1 VFRIAGFEYTSGV
14 VNSIAYPGGRGFQ
27 QLYGYFEARIQPSS
41 GEHNLGMCPAFWS
54 EWLQS
59 IVAFVVHEWT
69 LSLRLDLLVTC
80 LHSAKRS
87 EQWRRWQLRDR
98 CHGDSRQPT
107 IWRRT

>member
-1 VFRIAGFEYTSGV
+1 MDSPRQARDNQEHGQRSVFRIAGFEYTSGV

-69 LSLRLDLLVTC
+69 LSLRLDLTY
-80 LHSAKRS
+80 
-87 EQWRRWQLRDR
+87 W
-98 CHGDSRQPT
+98 
-107 IWRRT
+107 